1 MVSVAPS
8 ISDNM
13 DNDNQLP
20 FQYNLEEKI
29 SLPLIVNEWMKK
41 HYPKKCCISIREYY
55 DKEINFTTSIE
66 TSTLSQLVITPNAK
80 LNSAPGCAYRIE
92 VEMDNVMVS
101 HDDTE
106 EWSDGMGR
114 TVWLENTPMDWHSP
128 DFFKNLKKAIGC
140 QCKKLAKKPKNR
152 RSRTS

>member
-1 MVSVAPS
+1 MTDD
-8 ISDNM
+8 DN
-13 DNDNQLP
+13 NGQLD

-29 SLPLIVNEWMKK
+29 SLPLLVRDWLLK
-41 HYPKKCCISIREYY
+41 HYPKKCCISIREYF

-66 TSTLSQLVITPNAK
+66 TSTLSQLVISPNAK

-92 VEMDNVMVS
+92 VDMDNVCVS
-101 HDDTE
+101 KDDTE

-114 TVWLENTPMDWHSP
+114 TIWLQNTPMDYHSP
-128 DFFKNLKKAIGC
+128 DFFKELKKAIGC
-140 QCKKLAKKPKNR
+140 QCRKKAKNQ